1 MKKNLI
7 VTGSSGLV
15 GSEIVELL
23 SKEFNQIY
31 GIDNNL
37 RKYFF
42 GKHGNVKLREKVLKK
57 INNFTHFSIDIR
69 EKNKIMQLVE
79 KTKPFAIIH
88 CAGQPS
94 HDLAAKIP
102 FDDFETNA
110 NGTLNLLEAV
120 RKYSKKTIFIFLS
133 TNKVYGD
140 NPNKI
145 NLNELEM
152 RYEYKNPIFKKG
164 INEKLSIDQNTHSIF
179 GASKL
184 SADILV
190 QEYGRYFGIHTCC
203 LRAGCITGPNHAG
216 VELHGFLN
224 YLIKCNVFKIKYS
237 IYGYK
242 GKQVRDNIHA
252 FDLVQFIRLFLEKP
266 KIAEV
271 YNIGGG
277 KKNSISILEAFK
289 KITNLSGIEMFS
301 EYKKEARVGDHI
313 CYYSDLSKIKKHFP
327 SWRIEK
333 KLDNIFEE
341 ILKRYLEVI

>member
-23 SKEFNQIY
+23 SKDFNQIF

-42 GKHGNVKLREKVLKK
+42 GNHGNVKNREKSLKKK
-57 INNFTHFSIDIR
+57 INNYTHYNLDIR
-69 EKNKIMQLVE
+69 EKNKIFNLV
-79 KTKPFAIIH
+79 KKIKPFAIIH

-120 RKYSKKTIFIFLS
+120 RRYSKKTIFIFLS

-140 NPNKI
+140 NPNK
-145 NLNELEM
+145 LGLDELKM
-152 RYEYKNPIFKKG
+152 RYEYKNKNFKQG

-190 QEYGRYFGIHTCC
+190 QEYGRYFGIPTCC

-224 YLIKCNVFKIKYS
+224 YLIKCNVNKTRYS

-252 FDLVQFIRLFLEKP
+252 YDLAQFIRLFLEKP
-266 KIAEV
+266 RKAEV

-277 KKNSISILEAFK
+277 KNNSISILEAFN
-289 KITNLSGIEMFS
+289 KIANLSGIKMIS
-301 EYKKEARVGDHI
+301 EYKKGARIGDHI
-313 CYYSDLSKIKKHFP
+313 CYYSDLSKIKKHYP

-341 ILKRYLEVI
+341 ILQRYL

>member
-1 MKKNLI
+1 MKKNLV

-23 SKEFNQIY
+23 SKDFNQVF

-37 RKYFF
+37 RRFFF
-42 GKHGNVKLREKVLKK
+42 GNQGDVKHRERSLKK
-57 INNFTHFSIDIR
+57 KIKNYTHFNVDIR
-69 EKNKIMQLVE
+69 ERNKIFNLVK
-79 KTKPFAIIH
+79 KTRPFAIIH

-120 RKYSKKTIFIFLS
+120 RRYSKKTIFIFLS

-140 NPNKI
+140 NPNKLE
-145 NLNELEM
+145 LNELKM
-152 RYEYKNPIFKKG
+152 RYEYKNKNFKKG
-164 INEKLSIDQNTHSIF
+164 IDEKLSIDQNTHSIF

-190 QEYGRYFGIHTCC
+190 QEYGRYFDIITCC

-224 YLIKCNVFKIKYS
+224 YLIKCNVNKTMYS
-237 IYGYK
+237 INGYK

-252 FDLVQFIRLFLEKP
+252 YDLAQFIRLFLEKP
-266 KIAEV
+266 RKAEV

-277 KKNSISILEAFK
+277 KNNSISILEAFN
-289 KITNLSGIEMFS
+289 KIANLSGIKMIS
-301 EYKKEARVGDHI
+301 EYKKKARIGDHI
-313 CYYSDLSKIKKHFP
+313 CYYSDLTKIKEHYP
-327 SWRIEK
+327 SWHIEK

-341 ILKRYLEVI
+341 ILQRYL

>member
-15 GSEIVELL
+15 GSEIVDLL
-23 SKEFNQIY
+23 SKDFNHVF

-42 GKHGNVKLREKVLKK
+42 GNQGDVKHRERSLKK
-57 INNFTHFSIDIR
+57 KIKNYTHFNLDIR
-69 EKNKIMQLVE
+69 ERNKIFNLV
-79 KTKPFAIIH
+79 KKIKPFAIIH

-120 RKYSKKTIFIFLS
+120 RRYSKKTIFIFLS

-140 NPNKI
+140 NPNKLE
-145 NLNELEM
+145 LNELKT
-152 RYEYKNPIFKKG
+152 RYEYKNKDFKKG

-190 QEYGRYFGIHTCC
+190 QEYGRYFDILTCC

-224 YLIKCNVFKIKYS
+224 YLIKCNVNKTMYS

-252 FDLVQFIRLFLEKP
+252 YDLAQFIRLFLEKP
-266 KIAEV
+266 RKAEV

-277 KKNSISILEAFK
+277 KNNSISILEAFN
-289 KITNLSGIEMFS
+289 KIANLSGIKMIS
-301 EYKKEARVGDHI
+301 EYKKKARVGDHI
-313 CYYSDLSKIKKHFP
+313 CYYSDLTKIKKHYP
-327 SWRIEK
+327 SWHIEK

-341 ILKRYLEVI
+341 ILQRYL

>member
-23 SKEFNQIY
+23 SKDFNQVF

-37 RKYFF
+37 RRYFF
-42 GKHGNVKLREKVLKK
+42 GNQGDVKHRERSLKK
-57 INNFTHFSIDIR
+57 KIKNYTHFNLDIR
-69 EKNKIMQLVE
+69 ERNKIFNLV
-79 KTKPFAIIH
+79 KKIRPFAIIH

-110 NGTLNLLEAV
+110 NGTLNFLEAV
-120 RKYSKKTIFIFLS
+120 RRYSKKTIFIFLS

-140 NPNKI
+140 NPN
-145 NLNELEM
+145 NLELNELKT
-152 RYEYKNPIFKKG
+152 RYEYKNKDFKKG

-190 QEYGRYFGIHTCC
+190 QEYGRYFDILTCC

-224 YLIKCNVFKIKYS
+224 YLIKCNVNKIVYS

-252 FDLVQFIRLFLEKP
+252 YDLAQFIRLFLEKP
-266 KIAEV
+266 RIAEV

-277 KKNSISILEAFK
+277 KNNSISILEAFN
-289 KITNLSGIEMFS
+289 KIANLSGIKMIS
-301 EYKKEARVGDHI
+301 AYKKKARIGDHI
-313 CYYSDLSKIKKHFP
+313 CYYSDLSKIKNHYP
-327 SWRIEK
+327 SWNIEK

-341 ILKRYLEVI
+341 ILQKYL

>member
-1 MKKNLI
+1 M
-7 VTGSSGLV
+7 
-15 GSEIVELL
+15 

-37 RKYFF
+37 REFFF
-42 GKHGNVKLREKVLKK
+42 GKQGNVKLREKSLKK
-57 INNFTHFSIDIR
+57 KIKNYTHFNLDIR
-69 EKNKIMQLVE
+69 EKNKITGLV
-79 KTKPFAIIH
+79 KKIKPFAIIH

-120 RKYSKKTIFIFLS
+120 RRYSKKTIFIFLS

-145 NLNELEM
+145 NLNELKM
-152 RYEYKNPIFKKG
+152 RYEYKNPTFKKG

-190 QEYGRYFGIHTCC
+190 QEYGRYFDINTCC

-224 YLIKCNVFKIKYS
+224 YLIKCNVNKIKYS

-252 FDLVQFIRLFLEKP
+252 FDLVQFIRFF
-266 KIAEV
+266 
-271 YNIGGG
+271 G
-277 KKNSISILEAFK
+277 KTKNCRSL
-289 KITNLSGIEMFS
+289 
-301 EYKKEARVGDHI
+301 
-313 CYYSDLSKIKKHFP
+313 
-327 SWRIEK
+327 
-333 KLDNIFEE
+333 
-341 ILKRYLEVI
+341 

>member
-23 SKEFNQIY
+23 SKDFNQIF

-42 GKHGNVKLREKVLKK
+42 GNHGNVKNREKSLKKK
-57 INNFTHFSIDIR
+57 INNYTHYNLDIR
-69 EKNKIMQLVE
+69 EKNKIFNLV
-79 KTKPFAIIH
+79 KKIKPFAIIH

-120 RKYSKKTIFIFLS
+120 RRYSKKTIFIFLS

-140 NPNKI
+140 NPNK
-145 NLNELEM
+145 LGLDELKM
-152 RYEYKNPIFKKG
+152 RYEYKNKNFKQG

-190 QEYGRYFGIHTCC
+190 QEYGRYFGIPTCC

-224 YLIKCNVFKIKYS
+224 YLIKCNVNKTRYS

-252 FDLVQFIRLFLEKP
+252 YDLAQFIRLFLEKP
-266 KIAEV
+266 RIAEV

-277 KKNSISILEAFK
+277 KNNSISILEAFN
-289 KITNLSGIEMFS
+289 KINNLSGIKMIS
-301 EYKKEARVGDHI
+301 EYKKEARIGDHI
-313 CYYSDLSKIKKHFP
+313 CYYSDLSKIKKHYP

-341 ILKRYLEVI
+341 ILQRYL

>member
-1 MKKNLI
+1 MKKNLV

-23 SKEFNQIY
+23 SNDFNQVF

-42 GKHGNVKLREKVLKK
+42 GEQGNVKNREKSLKK
-57 INNFTHFSIDIR
+57 KIHNYTHFDLDIR
-69 EKNKIMQLVE
+69 EKDKIFNIV
-79 KTKPFAIIH
+79 KKIKPFAIIH

-120 RKYSKKTIFIFLS
+120 RRYSKKTIFIFLS

-140 NPNKI
+140 NPNKLG
-145 NLNELEM
+145 LNELKM
-152 RYEYKNPIFKKG
+152 RYEYNNKKFKKG
-164 INEKLSIDQNTHSIF
+164 INERLSIDQNTHSIF

-190 QEYGRYFGIHTCC
+190 QEYGRYFDILTCC

-224 YLIKCNVFKIKYS
+224 YLIKCNVNKIKYS

-252 FDLVQFIRLFLEKP
+252 YDLAQFIRLFLEKP
-266 KIAEV
+266 RVAEV

-277 KKNSISILEAFK
+277 KNNSISILEAFN
-289 KITNLSGIEMFS
+289 KITNLSGIKMIS
-301 EYKKEARVGDHI
+301 EYKKKARIGDHI
-313 CYYSDLSKIKKHFP
+313 CYYSDLTKIKKHYP
-327 SWRIEK
+327 SWHIEK

-341 ILKRYLEVI
+341 ILQKYL